1 MSLFRSTVLFK
12 YLSRL
17 TSVAVLG
24 WVCMIFLVNTNLGL
38 FDLKDILEDG
48 NCSLYCRQC
57 AGKRQEPQEAV
68 PSDSDGAWGICPSL
82 SSLSCFWVSP
92 CPSTLLTVVTLR
104 TVGNLTLRWKRSRRI
119 NRSHPHCL
127 TLEIVCYPSSGFSNP
142 ASTLPTSWALLPLA
156 SNACTSQQRFWPE
169 FVGTEGRGHLSNSDW
184 LGIADR

>member
-68 PSDSDGAWGICPSL
+68 PSDSDGA
-82 SSLSCFWVSP
+82 
-92 CPSTLLTVVTLR
+92 
-104 TVGNLTLRWKRSRRI
+104 
-119 NRSHPHCL
+119 
-127 TLEIVCYPSSGFSNP
+127 
-142 ASTLPTSWALLPLA
+142 
-156 SNACTSQQRFWPE
+156 
-169 FVGTEGRGHLSNSDW
+169 
-184 LGIADR
+184 